1 MAIDFTTLFERLG
14 KSFQLGNSLLDPA
27 AGEVPTDLENFLDSL
42 STMDETN
49 QQDLG
54 AGVVAGLAS
63 YQSAAQQAVSTLVQ
77 TPARL
82 LLQRTIELHN
92 EQAGQSLA
100 KSLAELITQ
109 MQIEDQTVEANAVT
123 ALVYY
128 GGELSSS
135 SLGAPAGNAGDG
147 VLLVSTR
154 RGDGRVN
161 EFIFSE
167 TIDLDITAA
176 TRGGSAT
183 WTLVGQPAT
192 SPLAWNHPQGSG
204 ATRTIPS
211 LQANAQNL
219 VPNGTFE
226 DEDANATD
234 LPDQW
239 IASVATLGTTL
250 RLTDIETQTVTIS
263 GTPTGGYYLLKWTD
277 SNSQVHWT
285 VPLAYNASASAVQ
298 TALRSLPEL
307 GRVSVAATGTSPNFT
322 HTVTLTGV
330 TNPAQLSSLSGLTG
344 GSPAINHATTLAAS
358 PYVMRGSRSLELDSD
373 GAQLTAIQ
381 CPVTVAEKTVYGV
394 CLWACCDVTPA
405 QGVLTIE
412 LVDGIGGA
420 VLSDDEGESCATT
433 IDCTA
438 LTTSYQPTAVV
449 FRTPTAVPTT
459 AYLRIRISTA
469 ISGGTSV
476 FLDEVAMRAMTELY
490 PGGLF
495 VAAFQGQTDHQ
506 VGDDAQIQV
515 TNDFAGKL
523 HTWCDRVFGL
533 RAARL
538 LLPSDTTGNETL
550 PDSLIA

>member
-27 AGEVPTDLENFLDSL
+27 AGEVPTDLEDFLDSL
-42 STMDETN
+42 STMDETD

-263 GTPTGGYYLLKWTD
+263 GTPMGGYYLLKWTD

-307 GRVSVAATGTSPNFT
+307 GRVSVAATGVSPNFT

-381 CPVTVAEKTVYGV
+381 CPVTVAERTVYGL

-495 VAAFQGQTDHQ
+495 VAAFQGKTDHQ

-515 TNDFAGKL
+515 TNDFAGEL

>member
-1 MAIDFTTLFERLG
+1 
-14 KSFQLGNSLLDPA
+14 
-27 AGEVPTDLENFLDSL
+27 
-42 STMDETN
+42 
-49 QQDLG
+49 
-54 AGVVAGLAS
+54 
-63 YQSAAQQAVSTLVQ
+63 
-77 TPARL
+77 
-82 LLQRTIELHN
+82 
-92 EQAGQSLA
+92 
-100 KSLAELITQ
+100 
-109 MQIEDQTVEANAVT
+109 
-123 ALVYY
+123 
-128 GGELSSS
+128 
-135 SLGAPAGNAGDG
+135 
-147 VLLVSTR
+147 
-154 RGDGRVN
+154 
-161 EFIFSE
+161 
-167 TIDLDITAA
+167 
-176 TRGGSAT
+176 
-183 WTLVGQPAT
+183 VGQPAT